1 MENSVFKT
9 LFQVDVNKHVEKKN
23 TGSAKLSYLSWA
35 WAWSEVK
42 KRYPEATYEVVKFGN
57 GLPYAYD
64 PKTGYMVYTRM
75 TIEGVTHEMW
85 LPVMDNRNEAMLDH
99 PREVKTKSYSYTVE
113 ACTMFDVN
121 KTIMRCLTKNIGM
134 FGLGLYIYAGEDLPA
149 DLDAEEQQDA
159 QVAEWRA
166 RFAEYDKKGLLDDK
180 RKKYIDSWCKSRDFD
195 SLAKAEQYI
204 IEQQK
209 TEQGLS
215 DAFDGKKTA

>member
-1 MENSVFKT
+1 MEDNVFKT

-42 KRYPEATYEVVKFGN
+42 KRYPKATYEVVKFEN

-99 PREVKTKSYSYTVE
+99 PREVKTKSYSYTVG

-166 RFAEYDKKGLLDDK
+166 RFAEYDRKGLLDDK